1 MDMGKPLAVYKVIRY
16 QKTPDDDPTV
26 RFLQNGKSVIEFIW
40 HENEGFV
47 YLIPFAVSS
56 AKRDTLVKV
65 LLDKYNY
72 FSTYELTGLIKSTGE
87 DFIKEK
93 LSAFFISV
101 PNSYITTHRTG
112 IRHECEE
119 EVSEAINRDLKYMI
133 EKYSRY
139 FVIELLP
146 RTNSD
151 KYYMRPKHYV
161 FEFFSN
167 YLSTSVMVGD
177 LRSVFHNS
185 ISLLLPGKSEAMP
198 YSEVKEL
205 GFFSLTDHVSKQEHE
220 NGSAFT
226 EYIEDELVKMRKDV
240 SDMPENIIMAS
251 YKWVDEDLSLIHI

>member
-1 MDMGKPLAVYKVIRY
+1 M
-16 QKTPDDDPTV
+16 
-26 RFLQNGKSVIEFIW
+26 
-40 HENEGFV
+40 
-47 YLIPFAVSS
+47 
-56 AKRDTLVKV
+56 
-65 LLDKYNY
+65 
-72 FSTYELTGLIKSTGE
+72 
-87 DFIKEK
+87 
-93 LSAFFISV
+93 

-226 EYIEDELVKMRKDV
+226 EYIEAV
-240 SDMPENIIMAS
+240 SYTHLRAHETGA
-251 YKWVDEDLSLIHI
+251 

>member
-1 MDMGKPLAVYKVIRY
+1 
-16 QKTPDDDPTV
+16 
-26 RFLQNGKSVIEFIW
+26 
-40 HENEGFV
+40 
-47 YLIPFAVSS
+47 
-56 AKRDTLVKV
+56 
-65 LLDKYNY
+65 
-72 FSTYELTGLIKSTGE
+72 
-87 DFIKEK
+87 
-93 LSAFFISV
+93 
-101 PNSYITTHRTG
+101 
-112 IRHECEE
+112 
-119 EVSEAINRDLKYMI
+119 MI

-198 YSEVKEL
+198 YSEVKEI

-251 YKWVDEDLSLIHI
+251 YKWVDEDSDEEGREFCYNFNFDGNIRNESAEYLEN